1 MKKLFS
7 ALLCLAMTVTLLA
20 GSFPAAAAEAPDHSE
35 QIRLTVAYNLKH
47 ATPIPDGILDQV
59 LLEKFNIVVEWK
71 DLEDK
76 DFKTNVTLQMAGRE
90 TTASRRS

>member
-35 QIRLTVAYNLKH
+35 QIRLTVAYNLK
-47 ATPIPDGILDQV
+47 P
-59 LLEKFNIVVEWK
+59 
-71 DLEDK
+71 
-76 DFKTNVTLQMAGRE
+76 M
-90 TTASRRS
+90 S